1 MQVQVQ
7 AQEEKGEEAAR
18 LGCQVHVRCTW
29 DSMTRVVGVQ
39 QQRGEA
45 FLRRALTVGGVVGRR
60 GTVGRS
66 AQYAT
71 ERQTATT
78 QTPVR
83 RRLQ

>member
-1 MQVQVQ
+1 
-7 AQEEKGEEAAR
+7 
-18 LGCQVHVRCTW
+18 
-29 DSMTRVVGVQ
+29 MTRVVEVQ

-78 QTPVR
+78 QTPAR

>member
-1 MQVQVQ
+1 MQ
-7 AQEEKGEEAAR
+7 AEEEKGEEAAL

-45 FLRRALTVGGVVGRR
+45 FLRRALTVGGLRRR

-78 QTPVR
+78 QTPAR
-83 RRLQ
+83 IHLQ

>member
-1 MQVQVQ
+1 MQAQVQ

-45 FLRRALTVGGVVGRR
+45 FLRRALTVGGLGRR

-71 ERQTATT
+71 ERQTAST

-83 RRLQ
+83 RDLV